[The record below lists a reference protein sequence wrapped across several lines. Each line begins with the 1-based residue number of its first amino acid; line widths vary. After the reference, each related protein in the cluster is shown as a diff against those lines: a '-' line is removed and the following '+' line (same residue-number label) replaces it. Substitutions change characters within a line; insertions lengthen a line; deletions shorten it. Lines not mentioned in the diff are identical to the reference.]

1 MKSFLIGFLLSTCVC
16 TAVYKHL
23 LDKDFQILLQQNDL
37 LQQQQEII
45 LSIEI
50 DCMERNWLSF
60 DNEIYICMHV
70 NKMFNQL
77 SEPPMP
83 YFEFPLENDA

>member
-1 MKSFLIGFLLSTCVC
+1 MKSFLIGFFLSTCVC

-23 LDKDFQILLQQNDL
+23 IDKDFQILLQQNDL

-45 LSIEI
+45 LGIEI

-60 DNEIYICMHV
+60 NNEIYICMHV
-70 NKMFNQL
+70 NKMLNQL
-77 SEPPMP
+77 SEPPTP
-83 YFEFPLENDA
+83 YFEFPHENDA